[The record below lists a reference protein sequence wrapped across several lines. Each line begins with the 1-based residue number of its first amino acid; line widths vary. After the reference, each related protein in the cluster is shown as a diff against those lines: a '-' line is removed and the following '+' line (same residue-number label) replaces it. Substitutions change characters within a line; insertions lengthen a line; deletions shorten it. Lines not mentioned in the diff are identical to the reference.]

1 MSDAPTNSVNLTNC
15 DREPI
20 HLLGSV
26 QPFGFLIAV
35 SSTEW
40 VIERVS
46 QNISDWLD
54 TPAAELLGKPL
65 DSIVSAD
72 VVHTLRSHL
81 QGAVMGDTT
90 ARIFSLEFIKGAIF
104 DIAVHLIDDSVIIE
118 CEPPV
123 DDNPLNTAATVR
135 GMMARLHQTDS
146 DRSFYRVAA
155 REMRAL
161 TGFDRVMVYRFDQ
174 DGSGEVIAES
184 ARAGLESYLGL
195 HYPASDIP
203 RQARLLY
210 ERNWL
215 RIIPDVNSAPVP
227 IEPEHGKQG
236 RPIDLSMSI
245 LRSVSSIHLEYLRN
259 MGVQASMSVS
269 ILRKNRLWGLFACHH
284 YAPHQ
289 IGFGRRTAA
298 ELFGQMF
305 SLLMENRKREAEA
318 AYELRGQKLHH
329 RILTLMATEGQRFE
343 SIVTHLDDIADLL
356 ECDGVG
362 LWINNRAI
370 LKGRTPD
377 EAQFKQLVAHLTRSE
392 VLDILAQHHIAA
404 DYPPGQAFADQASG
418 MLVVPLSRPA
428 RDYLIFFREE
438 AARYVNWAGDPTK
451 PVTVGPLGDRLTP
464 RKSFALWKETVKG
477 HSRPWTPA
485 ERRIVENLR
494 ISLLEVILRLTD
506 LTVEERKRGQQR
518 QELLIAELNH
528 RVRNILNLIRGV
540 ITQSKDAAHTVESF
554 TGVVGGRIQALARA
568 HDLITADQWG
578 PASFQALVNA
588 EAGAYLGGKAE
599 RVLMDGP
606 DALIAPEAFT
616 TIALVMHEMVTN
628 SAKYGA
634 LSDNRGHVK
643 IATTFDG
650 LGRFNIAW
658 SEYGGPPVKAPTRR
672 GFGSTVIER
681 SILHDLKGEARIEY
695 IASGLRAEFL
705 IPAAY
710 ASVSDMAAP
719 RNGVMTMAAMTGE
732 TGTYPGDVLLV
743 EDNMI
748 IAMDAEE
755 MLRELGAKSV
765 RAAGSVT
772 HALQLLDE
780 HLPDFALLD
789 VNLGQETSFEIA
801 ERLLKLKVP
810 FAFTSGYGEQAAFP
824 DKYAQIKKL
833 SKPYSAESL
842 RTLFSSRP

>member
-1 MSDAPTNSVNLTNC
+1 MSASPIHSVNLTNC

-20 HLLGSV
+20 HLLGRV
-26 QPFGFLIAV
+26 QPFGFLIAA
-35 SSTEW
+35 SSADW
-40 VIERVS
+40 LVERVS
-46 QNISDWLD
+46 QNISNWIDAP
-54 TPAAELLGKPL
+54 PASLLGKPL
-65 DSIVSAD
+65 DSIVSGD
-72 VVHTLRSHL
+72 VVHALRGHL
-81 QGAVMGDTT
+81 QGAVMGDTI
-90 ARIFSLEFIKGAIF
+90 ARIFGLKLVKDTPF
-104 DIAVHLIDDSVIIE
+104 DVAVHLVEDSAIIE
-118 CEPPV
+118 CEPTI
-123 DDNPLNTAATVR
+123 DDNSLNTAATVR

-146 DRSFYRVAA
+146 DRAFYRVAA

-203 RQARLLY
+203 QQARVLY

-215 RIIPDVNSAPVP
+215 RIIPDVNAVPVP
-227 IEPEHGKQG
+227 IEPELGRQG

-269 ILRKNRLWGLFACHH
+269 ILRQNRLWGLFACHH
-284 YAPHQ
+284 YAPHLV
-289 IGFGRRTAA
+289 GFGRRTAA

-305 SLLMENRKREAEA
+305 SLLMENREREAEV
-318 AYELRGQKLHH
+318 AYELRGQKIHQ
-329 RILTLMATEGQRFE
+329 RIITVMASEGQQFD

-356 ECDGVG
+356 ECDGIG
-362 LWINNRAI
+362 LWMSDRGI

-377 EAQFKQLVAHLTRSE
+377 DVQFAQLVEYLKHQ
-392 VLDILAQHHIAA
+392 DIVDIHAQHHIAA
-404 DYPPGQAFADQASG
+404 EYPPGKEFADRACG

-428 RDYLIFFREE
+428 RDYLVFFREE

-477 HSRPWTPA
+477 QSRSWKA
-485 ERRIVENLR
+485 VERRIVENLR
-494 ISLLEVILRLTD
+494 VSLLEVILRLTD

-518 QELLIAELNH
+518 QDLLIAELNH

-578 PASFQALVNA
+578 PASFQALINA

-599 RVLMDGP
+599 RVRIEGP
-606 DALIAPEAFT
+606 DALISPEAFT
-616 TIALVMHEMVTN
+616 TIALVIHEMITN

-634 LSDNRGHVK
+634 LSDNRGRVE
-643 IATTFDG
+643 IETGFDR
-650 LGRFNIAW
+650 LERFRIAW
-658 SEYGGPPVKAPTRR
+658 SEHGGPPVKAPIRR
-672 GFGSTVIER
+672 GFGSTVIEQ
-681 SILHDLKGEARIEY
+681 SILHDLKGDSQIEY
-695 IASGLRAEFL
+695 LVSGLRAEFL

-710 ASVSDMAAP
+710 ASASTAAIVRHDNVAKTEP
-719 RNGVMTMAAMTGE
+719 SGISALC
-732 TGTYPGDVLLV
+732 PDDVLLV

-748 IAMDAEE
+748 IALDAEE
-755 MLRELGAKSV
+755 MLRELGVKSIRV
-765 RAAGSVT
+765 ASGVAA
-772 HALQLLDE
+772 ALRLIDE
-780 HLPDFALLD
+780 RSPDFALLD
-789 VNLGQETSFEIA
+789 VHLGEETSFEVA
-801 ERLLKLKVP
+801 SHLLKLDIP
-810 FAFTSGYGEQAAFP
+810 FAFATGYGEQAAFP
-824 DKYAQIKKL
+824 AEYAQIKKL
-833 SKPYSAESL
+833 RKPYSAESL
-842 RTLFSSRP
+842 QTLFSSSA